1 MIIAFTGKLGSG
13 KDTAGERMLSMV
25 DLPGRRVSFAAPLKE
40 SAAALFDIPV
50 SDWETYKNDPDVQIH
65 LTAGY
70 RDVHDLG
77 LRDGMQEPNVI
88 RTLTAREFLQRY
100 GTEAHRGIFGDTFWV
115 DQAEKKLTE
124 TRDDEFVYVTDAR
137 FENEGRAVRRAGG
150 MIVRVLGDNEET
162 GGHASEAGLPDGL
175 INFVIDNDIRDDDFA
190 NLDYQLL
197 QIGVLAGL
205 PMKALNDAVL
215 GHAI

>member
-1 MIIAFTGKLGSG
+1 
-13 KDTAGERMLSMV
+13 
-25 DLPGRRVSFAAPLKE
+25 
-40 SAAALFDIPV
+40 
-50 SDWETYKNDPDVQIH
+50 
-65 LTAGY
+65 
-70 RDVHDLG
+70 
-77 LRDGMQEPNVI
+77 
-88 RTLTAREFLQRY
+88 
-100 GTEAHRGIFGDTFWV
+100 
-115 DQAEKKLTE
+115 
-124 TRDDEFVYVTDAR
+124 
-137 FENEGRAVRRAGG
+137 